1 MLIWGAGGISLQID
15 RGVLTCP
22 NQQFLVGHQESIL
35 ALWPDR
41 VLYRAFPK
49 HAWHAFAFLAI
60 SGQLVDLF
68 DPSGAHQDTTCAFH
82 ERHMLGIEQAER
94 IFLT

>member
-1 MLIWGAGGISLQID
+1 M
-15 RGVLTCP
+15 
-22 NQQFLVGHQESIL
+22 
-35 ALWPDR
+35 
-41 VLYRAFPK
+41 LYRAFPK